1 MVIGFI
7 LFFLTGVAFGF
18 AAPGA
23 FAFIALAIPVFF
35 AVMDALANGIDGH
48 LVITFVLAIV
58 LTVVGVVIGRLL
70 ADVLS
75 ERDAAY

>member
-7 LFFLTGVAFGF
+7 LFFVTGVAFGF

-23 FAFIALAIPVFF
+23 FSFLALAIPTFF
-35 AVMDALANGIDGH
+35 AVMDALANGVDGH
-48 LVITFVLAIV
+48 LLITFVIAIV
-58 LTVVGVVIGRLL
+58 LTVVGIVVGRLL
-70 ADVLS
+70 ADIMS